1 VVGGGCIVRSL
12 RQKVRGN
19 IDPAPSRV
27 AYRIMRL
34 LLIPR
39 LRLIFTLGFPS
50 LLIFCA
56 TLGLFI
62 NINVWENISAIKK
75 DLKLAFVERPE
86 FMIKVASIDG
96 SSDELANEIREIL
109 PLDFPVSYFDLDIKY
124 LHKVV
129 NEIPAVASA
138 AIKISAG
145 GVLQINVAEK
155 SPAFIWRKDNVMSVI
170 DETGSFIRIANSRVD
185 YPKLPLVV
193 GEAADLAVS
202 EISSLMQANEYF
214 KDHVRA
220 FIRVGERRWDLILE
234 NNVRIM
240 LPQREFLAAFDRLML
255 MNEAGSLL
263 SGRLSNIDMRLVV
276 RPTVRVDTV
285 SVSVDPLKTNS
296 NGDL

>member
-1 VVGGGCIVRSL
+1 MVGGGCIVRSL

-129 NEIPAVASA
+129 NEIPAVASV

-155 SPAFIWRKDNVMSVI
+155 SPSFIWRKDNIMSVI

-285 SVSVDPLKTNS
+285 SVDPLKTNI

>member
-1 VVGGGCIVRSL
+1 MVGGGCIVRSL

-19 IDPAPSRV
+19 IDPAPSRI

-34 LLIPR
+34 MLIPR

-62 NINVWENISAIKK
+62 NINVWENIGAIKK

-138 AIKISAG
+138 AIKISVG
-145 GVLQINVAEK
+145 GVLQINVTEK

-193 GEAADLAVS
+193 GEAANLVVS
-202 EISSLMQANEYF
+202 EISSLMQANEYL

-240 LPQREFLAAFDRLML
+240 LPQRQFLAAFDRLML
-255 MNEAGSLL
+255 MDEAGSLL

-285 SVSVDPLKTNS
+285 SVDPLRTNS

>member
-1 VVGGGCIVRSL
+1 MVGGGCIVRSL

-19 IDPAPSRV
+19 IDPAPSRI

-34 LLIPR
+34 MLIPR

-138 AIKISAG
+138 AIKISVG
-145 GVLQINVAEK
+145 GVLQINVTEK

-193 GEAADLAVS
+193 GEAANLVVS

-255 MNEAGSLL
+255 MDEAGSLL

-285 SVSVDPLKTNS
+285 SVDPLRINS

>member
-1 VVGGGCIVRSL
+1 MVGGGCIVRSV

-19 IDPAPSRV
+19 IDPAPSRI

-62 NINVWENISAIKK
+62 NVNVWENISAIKK

-202 EISSLMQANEYF
+202 EISSLIQANEYF

-285 SVSVDPLKTNS
+285 SIDPLKTNS

>member
-1 VVGGGCIVRSL
+1 M

-62 NINVWENISAIKK
+62 NVNVWENISAIKK

-285 SVSVDPLKTNS
+285 SVDPLKTNI

>member
-1 VVGGGCIVRSL
+1 MVGGGCIVRSL

-62 NINVWENISAIKK
+62 NVNVWENISAIKK
-75 DLKLAFVERPE
+75 DLKLAFVARPE

-285 SVSVDPLKTNS
+285 SVDPLKTNS

>member
-1 VVGGGCIVRSL
+1 MVGGGCIVRSL

-19 IDPAPSRV
+19 IDPAPSRI

-34 LLIPR
+34 MLIPR

-138 AIKISAG
+138 AIKISVG
-145 GVLQINVAEK
+145 GVLQINVTEK

-193 GEAADLAVS
+193 GEAANLVVS

-214 KDHVRA
+214 KDRVRA

-285 SVSVDPLKTNS
+285 SVNPLRANS

>member
-1 VVGGGCIVRSL
+1 MVGGGCIVRSL

-34 LLIPR
+34 LLMPR

-155 SPAFIWRKDNVMSVI
+155 SPAFIWRKGNVMSVI

-285 SVSVDPLKTNS
+285 SVDPLKTNS

>member
-1 VVGGGCIVRSL
+1 MVGGGCIVRSL

-138 AIKISAG
+138 AIKISVG
-145 GVLQINVAEK
+145 GVLQINVTEK

-193 GEAADLAVS
+193 GEAANLVVS

-255 MNEAGSLL
+255 MDEAGSLL

-285 SVSVDPLKTNS
+285 SVDPLRTNS

>member
-1 VVGGGCIVRSL
+1 MVGGGCIVRSL

-124 LHKVV
+124 LHKIV

-145 GVLQINVAEK
+145 GVMQINVAEK
-155 SPAFIWRKDNVMSVI
+155 TPAFIWRKDNVMSVI

-285 SVSVDPLKTNS
+285 SVDPLKTNI

>member
-1 VVGGGCIVRSL
+1 MVGGGCIVRSL

-19 IDPAPSRV
+19 IDPAPSRI

-34 LLIPR
+34 MLIPR

-193 GEAADLAVS
+193 GEAANLVVS

-285 SVSVDPLKTNS
+285 SVDPLRINS

>member
-1 VVGGGCIVRSL
+1 MVGGGCIVRSL

-19 IDPAPSRV
+19 IDPAPSRI

-34 LLIPR
+34 MLIPR

-62 NINVWENISAIKK
+62 NINVWENISVIKK
-75 DLKLAFVERPE
+75 ALKLAFVERPE

-138 AIKISAG
+138 AIKISVG
-145 GVLQINVAEK
+145 GVLQINVTEK
-155 SPAFIWRKDNVMSVI
+155 SPAFMWRKDNVMSVI

-193 GEAADLAVS
+193 GEAANLVVS

-285 SVSVDPLKTNS
+285 SVDPLRTNS

>member
-1 VVGGGCIVRSL
+1 MVGGGCIVRSL

-27 AYRIMRL
+27 SYRVMRL

-39 LRLIFTLGFPS
+39 LRLIFTLGFSS

-124 LHKVV
+124 LHKIV

-138 AIKISAG
+138 AIKISVG

-155 SPAFIWRKDNVMSVI
+155 SPSFIWRKDNIMSVI

-255 MNEAGSLL
+255 MNEAGQLL

-285 SVSVDPLKTNS
+285 SVDPLKTNI

>member
-1 VVGGGCIVRSL
+1 MVGGGCIVRSL

-145 GVLQINVAEK
+145 GVLEINVAEK
-155 SPAFIWRKDNVMSVI
+155 SPSFIWRKDNIMSVI

-285 SVSVDPLKTNS
+285 SVDPLKTNI

>member
-1 VVGGGCIVRSL
+1 MVGGGCIVRSL

-124 LHKVV
+124 LHKIV

-155 SPAFIWRKDNVMSVI
+155 SPAFIWRKGNVMSVI

-255 MNEAGSLL
+255 MNQAGSLL

-285 SVSVDPLKTNS
+285 SVDPLKTNI

>member
-1 VVGGGCIVRSL
+1 MVGGGCIVRSL

-129 NEIPAVASA
+129 NEIPAVAYA

-155 SPAFIWRKDNVMSVI
+155 SPAFIWRKGNVMSVI

-285 SVSVDPLKTNS
+285 SVDPLKTNI

>member
-1 VVGGGCIVRSL
+1 MVGGGCIVRSL

-62 NINVWENISAIKK
+62 NVNVWENISAIKK

-155 SPAFIWRKDNVMSVI
+155 SPSFIWRKDNIMSVI

-255 MNEAGSLL
+255 MNEAGQLL

-285 SVSVDPLKTNS
+285 SVDPLKTNI

>member
-1 VVGGGCIVRSL
+1 MVGGGCIVRSL

-19 IDPAPSRV
+19 IDPAPSRI

-34 LLIPR
+34 MLIPR
-39 LRLIFTLGFPS
+39 VRLIFTLGFPS

-56 TLGLFI
+56 TLGLFV

-138 AIKISAG
+138 AIKISVG
-145 GVLQINVAEK
+145 GVLQINVTEK

-285 SVSVDPLKTNS
+285 SVDPLKTNI

>member
-1 VVGGGCIVRSL
+1 MVGGGCIVRSL

-62 NINVWENISAIKK
+62 NVNVWENISAIKK

-129 NEIPAVASA
+129 NQIPAVASA

-285 SVSVDPLKTNS
+285 SVDPLKTNI

>member
-1 VVGGGCIVRSL
+1 MVGGGCIVRSL

-145 GVLQINVAEK
+145 GVLQINVTEK

-285 SVSVDPLKTNS
+285 SVDPLKTNI

>member
-1 VVGGGCIVRSL
+1 MVGGGCIVRSL

-75 DLKLAFVERPE
+75 DLKLALVERPE

-145 GVLQINVAEK
+145 GVMQINVAEK
-155 SPAFIWRKDNVMSVI
+155 TPAFIWRKDNVMSVI

-285 SVSVDPLKTNS
+285 SVDPLKTNI

>member
-1 VVGGGCIVRSL
+1 MVGGGCIVRSL

-19 IDPAPSRV
+19 IDPAPSRI

-34 LLIPR
+34 MLIPR

-56 TLGLFI
+56 TLGLFV
-62 NINVWENISAIKK
+62 NINVWENITAIKK

-138 AIKISAG
+138 AIKISVG
-145 GVLQINVAEK
+145 GVLQINVTEK
-155 SPAFIWRKDNVMSVI
+155 SPAFIWQKDNVMSVI

-193 GEAADLAVS
+193 GEAANLVVS

-263 SGRLSNIDMRLVV
+263 SGRLSNIDMRLVA

-285 SVSVDPLKTNS
+285 SVDPLRTNS

>member
-1 VVGGGCIVRSL
+1 MVGGGCIVRSL

-39 LRLIFTLGFPS
+39 LRLIFTLGCPS

-62 NINVWENISAIKK
+62 NINVWENISSIKK

-145 GVLQINVAEK
+145 GVMQINVAEK
-155 SPAFIWRKDNVMSVI
+155 TPAFIWRKDNVMSVI

-285 SVSVDPLKTNS
+285 SVDPLKTNS

>member
-1 VVGGGCIVRSL
+1 MVGGGCIVRSL

-124 LHKVV
+124 LHKIV

-155 SPAFIWRKDNVMSVI
+155 TPAFIWRKDNVMSVI

-285 SVSVDPLKTNS
+285 SVDPLKTNI

>member
-1 VVGGGCIVRSL
+1 MVGGGCIVRSL

-193 GEAADLAVS
+193 GEAANLVVS
-202 EISSLMQANEYF
+202 EISSLMQASEYF

-285 SVSVDPLKTNS
+285 SVDPLKTNI

>member
-1 VVGGGCIVRSL
+1 MRSL

-19 IDPAPSRV
+19 IDPAPSRI

-34 LLIPR
+34 MLIPR

-56 TLGLFI
+56 TLGLFV

-96 SSDELANEIREIL
+96 SSDQLANEIREIL

-129 NEIPAVASA
+129 NELPAVASA
-138 AIKISAG
+138 AIKMSVG
-145 GVLQINVAEK
+145 GVLQINVVEK
-155 SPAFIWRKDNVMSVI
+155 SAAFIWRKDNVISVI

-234 NNVRIM
+234 NNLRIM
-240 LPQREFLAAFDRLML
+240 LPQKEFLAAFDRLML
-255 MNEAGSLL
+255 MNEAGSLM
-263 SGRLSNIDMRLVV
+263 SGKLSNIDMRLME

-285 SVSVDPLKTNS
+285 SVDP
-296 NGDL
+296 

>member
-1 VVGGGCIVRSL
+1 MVGGGCIVRSL

-39 LRLIFTLGFPS
+39 LRLILTLGFPS

-62 NINVWENISAIKK
+62 NINLWENISAIKK

-124 LHKVV
+124 LHKIV

-155 SPAFIWRKDNVMSVI
+155 SPSFIWRKDNIMSVI

-255 MNEAGSLL
+255 MNEVGSLL

-285 SVSVDPLKTNS
+285 SVDPLKTNI

>member
-1 VVGGGCIVRSL
+1 MVGGGCIVRSL

-19 IDPAPSRV
+19 IDPAPSRI

-34 LLIPR
+34 MLIPR

-138 AIKISAG
+138 AIKISVG
-145 GVLQINVAEK
+145 GVLQINVIEK

-193 GEAADLAVS
+193 GEAANLVVS

-285 SVSVDPLKTNS
+285 SVDPLRTNS

>member
-1 VVGGGCIVRSL
+1 MVGGGCIVRSL

-19 IDPAPSRV
+19 IDPAPSRI

-34 LLIPR
+34 MLIPR
-39 LRLIFTLGFPS
+39 LRLVFTLGFPS

-138 AIKISAG
+138 AIKISVG
-145 GVLQINVAEK
+145 GVLQINVTEK

-193 GEAADLAVS
+193 GEAANLVVS

-285 SVSVDPLKTNS
+285 SVDPLRTNS

>member
-1 VVGGGCIVRSL
+1 MVGGGCIVRSL

-62 NINVWENISAIKK
+62 NISVWENINAIKK
-75 DLKLAFVERPE
+75 NLKLAFVERPE

-155 SPAFIWRKDNVMSVI
+155 SPAFIWRKGNVMSVI
-170 DETGSFIRIANSRVD
+170 DETGSLIRIANSRVD

-255 MNEAGSLL
+255 MNEAGQLL

-285 SVSVDPLKTNS
+285 SVDPLKTNI

>member
-1 VVGGGCIVRSL
+1 MVGGGCIVRSL
-12 RQKVRGN
+12 RQKVRRN

-62 NINVWENISAIKK
+62 NINVWENISSIKK

-145 GVLQINVAEK
+145 GVMQINVAEK
-155 SPAFIWRKDNVMSVI
+155 TPAFIWRKDNVMSVI

-255 MNEAGSLL
+255 MNEAGQLL

-285 SVSVDPLKTNS
+285 SVDPLKTNI

>member
-1 VVGGGCIVRSL
+1 MVGGGCIVRSL

-62 NINVWENISAIKK
+62 NINLWENISAIKK

-285 SVSVDPLKTNS
+285 SVDPLKTNI

>member
-1 VVGGGCIVRSL
+1 MVGGGCIVRSL

-145 GVLQINVAEK
+145 GVMQINVGEK

-240 LPQREFLAAFDRLML
+240 LPQREFLAAFDRLLL

-285 SVSVDPLKTNS
+285 SVDPLKTNI

>member
-1 VVGGGCIVRSL
+1 MVGGGCIVRSL
-12 RQKVRGN
+12 RQKVRGD

-155 SPAFIWRKDNVMSVI
+155 SPSFIWRKDNVMSVI

-285 SVSVDPLKTNS
+285 SVDPLRTNS

>member
-1 VVGGGCIVRSL
+1 MVGGGCIVRSL

-34 LLIPR
+34 LLMPR

-75 DLKLAFVERPE
+75 DFKLAFVERPE

-138 AIKISAG
+138 AIKISVG

-255 MNEAGSLL
+255 MDEAGSLL

-285 SVSVDPLKTNS
+285 SVDPLRTNS

>member
-1 VVGGGCIVRSL
+1 MVGGGCIVRSL

-19 IDPAPSRV
+19 IDPAPSRI

-34 LLIPR
+34 MLIPR

-138 AIKISAG
+138 AIKISVG
-145 GVLQINVAEK
+145 GVLQINVTEK

-193 GEAADLAVS
+193 GEAANLVVS

-285 SVSVDPLKTNS
+285 SVDPLKTNI

>member
-1 VVGGGCIVRSL
+1 MVGGGCIVRSL

-19 IDPAPSRV
+19 IDPAPSRI

-34 LLIPR
+34 MLIPR

-138 AIKISAG
+138 AIKISVG
-145 GVLQINVAEK
+145 GVLQINVTEK

-193 GEAADLAVS
+193 GEAANLVVS

-214 KDHVRA
+214 IDHVRA

-255 MNEAGSLL
+255 MNQAGSLL

-276 RPTVRVDTV
+276 RPTVRLDT
-285 SVSVDPLKTNS
+285 VSVDPLRTNS

>member
-1 VVGGGCIVRSL
+1 MVGGGCIVRSL

-19 IDPAPSRV
+19 IDPAPSRI

-34 LLIPR
+34 MLIPR

-56 TLGLFI
+56 TLGLFV

-129 NEIPAVASA
+129 NELPAVASA
-138 AIKISAG
+138 AIKMSVG
-145 GVLQINVAEK
+145 GVLQINVVEK
-155 SPAFIWRKDNVMSVI
+155 SAAFIWRKDNVISVI

-234 NNVRIM
+234 NNLRIM
-240 LPQREFLAAFDRLML
+240 LPQKEFLAAFDRLML
-255 MNEAGSLL
+255 MNEAGSLM
-263 SGRLSNIDMRLVV
+263 SGKLSNIDMRLME

-285 SVSVDPLKTNS
+285 SVDPLRTNS

>member
-1 VVGGGCIVRSL
+1 MVGGGCIVRSL

-34 LLIPR
+34 LLMPR

-62 NINVWENISAIKK
+62 NVNVWENISAIKK

-202 EISSLMQANEYF
+202 EISSLIQANEYF

-285 SVSVDPLKTNS
+285 SVDPLKTNS